1 MYADLKKIYIK
12 NLKKCEFVA
21 LRVTVGGWTG
31 SRQACVPA

>member
-1 MYADLKKIYIK
+1 MYADIKMIK
-12 NLKKCEFVA
+12 NLKKSGFAA